1 MEEKQLVGKRYSRRK
16 ADGGEAA
23 GREEIQQKES
33 RWRRSSMVGKRY
45 SRRKADEGEAAGR
58 EEIQ

>member
-1 MEEKQLVGKRYSRRK
+1 MEGKQLEGKRYSRRK

-23 GREEIQQKES
+23 GREEIQ
-33 RWRRSSMVGKRY
+33 Y
-45 SRRKADEGEAAGR
+45 SRRKAYGGEAAGR